1 MDTAIPPSGRVAD
14 EAPTSQRSVAL
25 VILSGGGFAFETKC
39 LLRTIADDLDFIYL
53 RTQFGGTPGEGDIPD
68 GESHPVP
75 SFSTMTQRSFRRSAD
90 AFVRTFTRTLELLS
104 RKQID
109 LVVAVG
115 CSHAVPM
122 LLAGRLL
129 RRRTV
134 YIESIT
140 RVDRLSKTGKLV
152 YRLRLAT
159 IYLIQWPGLQK
170 CYPASR
176 LGTVL

>member
-1 MDTAIPPSGRVAD
+1 MTRERRGRVAD
-14 EAPTSQRSVAL
+14 MAHGSQRPVAL
-25 VILSGGGFAFETKC
+25 VILAGGGFAFETKC
-39 LLRTIADDLDFIYL
+39 LLATLGNDLDFIYL
-53 RTQFGGTPGEGDIPD
+53 KTQFGGMPGEGVIPD
-68 GESHPVP
+68 GAIHPVP
-75 SFSTMTQRSFRRSAD
+75 SFATITQRSARRSVD
-90 AFVRTFTRTLELLS
+90 AFLKTFMKTLALL
-104 RKQID
+104 RRRRID
-109 LVVAVG
+109 LVIAVG

-122 LLAGRLL
+122 LLAGRLF

-140 RVDRLSKTGKLV
+140 RVDRLSNTGKLV

-159 IYLIQWPGLQK
+159 IFLIQWPGLQK